1 MPLRPNFF
9 IVGAPRS
16 GTTSIWTYLSRHPNV
31 YMSYQKEPMYF
42 GSDLTKS
49 PNEFFVLETNA
60 YLEMFQR
67 GADKTIRGEAS
78 VMYLFSK
85 KAAQEIQAFNPN
97 ARILI
102 MLRNPVEMIY
112 SFHGQLRWGGYEN
125 IADFDEAL
133 AAEADRRRGLR
144 IPKSALVPEVL
155 YYSEVAEFAPQVER
169 YLRVFPRD
177 QIKIILFDDF
187 ARSPAEVYF
196 SLLDFLGVEGIA
208 PRSYAIRN
216 PHKEPRSIA
225 LAALLQRPPKF
236 ITKLLDL
243 IPQPH
248 RYAMMGLIQGLLNT
262 RRVDRPPL
270 RPKTRQ
276 RLMEQFAPDIRK
288 LELLIDRDL
297 SKWLGESGDASKPVL
312 EMPRQK
318 A

>member
-85 KAAQEIQAFNPN
+85 KAAQEIHAFNPN
-97 ARILI
+97 ARILV

-144 IPKSALVPEVL
+144 VPKSALVPEVL

-196 SLLDFLGVEGIA
+196 SLLDFLGVESIA

-225 LAALLQRPPKF
+225 LAALLQRPPKP

-312 EMPRQK
+312 QMPRQK

>member
-144 IPKSALVPEVL
+144 VPKSALVPEVL

-225 LAALLQRPPKF
+225 LAALLQRPPKL

>member
-42 GSDLTKS
+42 GSDLTKT
-49 PNEFFVLETNA
+49 PNEFFVLETNT
-60 YLEMFQR
+60 YLDMFKR
-67 GADKTIRGEAS
+67 GADKAIRGEAS

-85 KAAQEIQAFNPN
+85 KAAQEIHAFNPN
-97 ARILI
+97 ARLLI

-225 LAALLQRPPKF
+225 LAALLQRPPKL

-248 RYAMMGLIQGLLNT
+248 RYATMGLIQGLLNT

-270 RPKTRQ
+270 RPKTRR

>member
-85 KAAQEIQAFNPN
+85 KAAQEIHAFNPN

-144 IPKSALVPEVL
+144 VPKSALVPEVL

-177 QIKIILFDDF
+177 QIKIILFDD
-187 ARSPAEVYF
+187 ADHA
-196 SLLDFLGVEGIA
+196 LDA
-208 PRSYAIRN
+208 DS
-216 PHKEPRSIA
+216 S
-225 LAALLQRPPKF
+225 
-236 ITKLLDL
+236 
-243 IPQPH
+243 
-248 RYAMMGLIQGLLNT
+248 
-262 RRVDRPPL
+262 RRLV
-270 RPKTRQ
+270 
-276 RLMEQFAPDIRK
+276 
-288 LELLIDRDL
+288 ELLRQLGQRCAIVLISARPQVMQLAQRRYRL
-297 SKWLGESGDASKPVL
+297 SRGHLVPISPVTGRAQIQ
-312 EMPRQK
+312 EV

>member
-42 GSDLTKS
+42 GSDLTKT
-49 PNEFFVLETNA
+49 PNEFFVLETNT
-60 YLEMFQR
+60 YLDMFKR
-67 GADKTIRGEAS
+67 GADKAIRGEAS

-85 KAAQEIQAFNPN
+85 KAAQEIHAFNPN

-225 LAALLQRPPKF
+225 LAALLQRPPKL

-248 RYAMMGLIQGLLNT
+248 RYATMGLIQGLLNT

-270 RPKTRQ
+270 RPKTRR

>member
-144 IPKSALVPEVL
+144 VPKSALVPEVL

>member
-1 MPLRPNFF
+1 MPLSPNFF

-16 GTTSIWTYLSRHPNV
+16 GTTSIWTYLSRHPDV

-42 GSDLTKS
+42 GSDLTKI
-49 PNEFFVLETNA
+49 PNEFFVLETDT

-85 KAAQEIQAFNPN
+85 KAAQEIHAFNPN

-125 IADFDEAL
+125 IADFEEAL

-155 YYSEVAEFAPQVER
+155 YYSEVAELAPQVER

-196 SLLDFLGVEGIA
+196 SLLDFLGVKNIA
-208 PRSYAIRN
+208 PRSYSIRN

-225 LAALLQRPPKF
+225 LAALLQRPPKL
-236 ITKLLDL
+236 ITMLLDL
-243 IPQPH
+243 VPQPH

-262 RRVDRPPL
+262 RRVDRSPL
-270 RPKTRQ
+270 RPETR
-276 RLMEQFAPDIRK
+276 RHLMELFAPDIHK

-312 EMPRQK
+312 QMPRQK